1 VPNIGAHG
9 MSDLAARNPKTSEQ
23 GIRVRGLV
31 KRFGSVVAL
40 NGLDLEVGP
49 GEIVALLGPN
59 GAGKSTLLRILGTTV
74 LPDHGSASVAGADV
88 VTDPVAARRQL
99 GLVVGDEHALYWR
112 LTGRENLRFFGSL
125 YGMSKSETDARS
137 AELLEALGLAE
148 AADRR
153 VLGYSSGM
161 RTRLLL
167 GRALLT
173 DPPLLLLDEPTRNL
187 DPVAAVEFRETALRL
202 AERRGA
208 GILFA
213 THDLHEATSIAN
225 RVVVL
230 SAGRAVLAERVGG
243 LDPARLEAR
252 LLEAIGSGESRGEEL
267 DPAAIQ
273 K

>member
-1 VPNIGAHG
+1 
-9 MSDLAARNPKTSEQ
+9 MSDLAAGNPKTSGH

-31 KRFGSVVAL
+31 KRFGRVVAL
-40 NGLDLEVGP
+40 DGLDLDVDL
-49 GEIVALLGPN
+49 GEIVAVLGPN

-74 LPDHGSASVAGADV
+74 LPDEGSASVAGADV
-88 VTDPVAARRQL
+88 VKEAVEARRQL
-99 GLVVGDEHALYWR
+99 GLMVGDEHALYWR
-112 LTGRENLRFFGSL
+112 LTGRDNLRFFGSL
-125 YGMSKSETDARS
+125 YGMSKADTAARA
-137 AELLEALGLAE
+137 AELLEALGLAD

-187 DPVAAVEFRETALRL
+187 DPVAAVEFREIALRL
-202 AERRGA
+202 TKQRGA

-213 THDLHEATSIAN
+213 THDLHEATTIAT

-230 SAGRAVLAERVGG
+230 SAGRAVLTERVEGMA
-243 LDPARLEAR
+243 PAGLEAR
-252 LLEAIGSGESRGEEL
+252 LLDAIGASEGGGGEL
-267 DPAAIQ
+267 DPEAIRA
-273 K
+273 